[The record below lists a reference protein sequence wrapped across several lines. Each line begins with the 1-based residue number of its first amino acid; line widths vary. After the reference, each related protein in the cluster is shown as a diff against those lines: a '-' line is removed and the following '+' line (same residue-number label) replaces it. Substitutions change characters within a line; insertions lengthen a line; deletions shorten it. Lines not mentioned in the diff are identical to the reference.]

1 MGGLALANGLRAWIV
16 PNASSP
22 MLAHSTSDRVSLDR
36 NALVSHEIG
45 GRVPID
51 KGRPSQGSDNRS
63 DRRGYNASVKRTI
76 FSRLSTRLT
85 LGVAGLVGVLLV
97 AMAVTGGALYT
108 AYRAL
113 QECIAL
119 TGAEREAVAIGAA
132 AREQYIHESH
142 GILTRDE
149 VHVSHDRQ
157 WATELAQRVARLR
170 PVVGE
175 TERHLL
181 DRVQSTSSEMQK
193 AFAERVFPAAVA
205 GDLDRVRAGYE
216 DVERYREAMVRASDR
231 AVEHLASKEHKEAA
245 FAFERARVASVTA
258 VVTTAIA
265 LLIAGALA
273 AALIRGIVRPL
284 AALSAA
290 AARIGQGDFTATS
303 PPTGAAEFEELRAG
317 LERMAAQLQ
326 ERETK
331 LLEAERLAG
340 LGALAAGVAHELNNP
355 LGVILG
361 YTTTLRRGAVDAE
374 TAEDLRIIEE
384 ETHQCRRIVEDLVT
398 FAREPRL
405 ERVTID
411 LPSLIRDVV
420 SRLERAGE
428 LAPGIVRLEG
438 ARIADASVD
447 GTRVGQVLRNLLL
460 NAAAA
465 APEGTPIEVR
475 VEDGSDQI
483 AVHVRDQGGGIS
495 REDLPHLF
503 EPFFSKRPGGTGL
516 GLAVSHG
523 IVMAHGGTIQ
533 IDSASGCGTTAT
545 IRLPKIGGERQ

>member
-1 MGGLALANGLRAWIV
+1 
-16 PNASSP
+16 
-22 MLAHSTSDRVSLDR
+22 MLAHSSSNPAHLDETGRNSAVSEET
-36 NALVSHEIG
+36 AHPE
-45 GRVPID
+45 
-51 KGRPSQGSDNRS
+51 PSKRGLPASGSADHS
-63 DRRGYNASVKRTI
+63 DRRGYNAPVKRPI

-85 LGVAGLVGVLLV
+85 LGVAGLVGVLLI
-97 AMAVTGGALYT
+97 AMTVTGAALYT

-149 VHVSHDRQ
+149 VHLSHDRQ
-157 WATELAQRVARLR
+157 WAAELAQRVARLR
-170 PVVGE
+170 PLVGE
-175 TERHLL
+175 TERQLL
-181 DRVQSTSSEMQK
+181 DRVQFTSSEMQQ
-193 AFAERVFPAAVA
+193 AFAERVFPAALA
-205 GDLDRVRAGYE
+205 GDLDRVRAGHE
-216 DVERYREAMVRASDR
+216 DVERYREAMVNASDR
-231 AVEHLASKEHKEAA
+231 AVEHLASKEHHEAA
-245 FAFERARVASVTA
+245 FAFERAHVASVTA
-258 VVTTAIA
+258 LVTTGIA
-265 LLIAGALA
+265 LLIATALA
-273 AALIRGIVRPL
+273 TALIRGIVRPL

-290 AARIGQGDFTATS
+290 AARIGQGDFAATA

-317 LERMAAQLQ
+317 LARMAAELQ

-331 LLEAERLAG
+331 LLKAERLAG

-405 ERVTID
+405 QRTVLD
-411 LPSLIRDVV
+411 LPTLIRDVV
-420 SRLERAGE
+420 SRLERSGE
-428 LAPGIVRLEG
+428 LAPGIVRVVG
-438 ARIADASVD
+438 APMASVAVD
-447 GTRVGQVLRNLLL
+447 GTRVGQVIRNLLL

-465 APEGTPIEVR
+465 DDEGKPIEVQ
-475 VEDGSDQI
+475 VEDGSEQI
-483 AVHVRDQGGGIS
+483 AVYVRDQGSGIAH
-495 REDLPHLF
+495 EDLPHLF

-523 IVMAHGGTIQ
+523 IVMAHGGTIH
-533 IDSASGCGTTAT
+533 IDSGRGRGTTAT
-545 IRLPKIGGERQ
+545 MQLPKTGLERR